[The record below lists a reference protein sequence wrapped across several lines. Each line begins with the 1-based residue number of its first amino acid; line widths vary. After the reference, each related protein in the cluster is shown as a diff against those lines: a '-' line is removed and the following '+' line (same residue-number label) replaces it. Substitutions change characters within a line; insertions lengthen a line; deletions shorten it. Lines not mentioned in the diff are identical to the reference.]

1 MTLKLGC
8 DSFHRLGIDP
18 FIDDG
23 KLSMDPAP
31 LTNFEWTEINR
42 LLTNL
47 WIMVALVIFFSTN
60 LLVGH
65 ILIPSLVASYDLPSS
80 IQKTRPGFYILALA
94 GFIAVIGVLV
104 VTIDIADVIPTIFDT
119 YWIDGGVD

>member
-1 MTLKLGC
+1 
-8 DSFHRLGIDP
+8 
-18 FIDDG
+18 
-23 KLSMDPAP
+23 MDPAP

-104 VTIDIADVIPTIFDT
+104 VTIDLADVIPTIFDT